1 MNWIFEYG
9 VLVFSVLCYMVIL
22 NGICGWIGFGIW
34 RCIKKIWED
43 NGQYELLY
51 DCLKFVILLFIIPI
65 GWGIISAR
73 SKMLGSNI
81 TYNGYPWVN
90 PKMAYILTGVSAFW
104 LLGAAKNFREYILE
118 KKYLRQL
125 ESMAHT
131 LTGPEEKEMNSKGF
145 SAVYICSNIYSPMV
159 SGIFRKKLYL
169 PEQEYTD
176 YAKEVIVEHE
186 LMHLRH
192 RDLFFKN
199 LCAVIT
205 ILYWFCPWVKIIF
218 VEYDCWSEEMCD
230 LSLCLGEGARWTARE
245 YYSVILAE
253 AEYSGARKMK
263 RCSALFEN
271 KNTVEWRVKAMKHYH
286 DVGKRKKWL
295 SGVLAGA
302 FILSSPL
309 TAFASGNAVELGLGN
324 IYDTTMVEVK
334 EQSDMEAFN
343 SSQEI
348 IEKADINEN
357 TIKVSHSIARGA
369 ATYTWTIEKGG
380 RYTVNNI
387 SLKSGD
393 QVNMRVKITSG
404 SGPVD
409 MGVIKGSTKR
419 YIAVMKD
426 ESHIFKIDKNGLHN
440 FYVENKS
447 SGAVTIEYTYSF

>member
-34 RCIKKIWED
+34 RCVKKIWED
-43 NGQYELLY
+43 SGQYELLY

-73 SKMLGSNI
+73 SKMLGSNV

-104 LLGAAKNFREYILE
+104 FLGAVKNFREYILE

-131 LTGPEEKEMNSKGF
+131 LTGSEEKEMNVKGF

-159 SGIFRKKLYL
+159 SGIFGKKLYL

-176 YAKEVIVEHE
+176 YAKEVIIEHE

-192 RDLFFKN
+192 WDLFFKN

-218 VEYDCWSEEMCD
+218 AEYDCWSEEMCD
-230 LSLCLGEGARWTARE
+230 LSLCLGEGARWTARK

-253 AEYSGARKMK
+253 AENSGARKMK

-286 DVGKRKKWL
+286 DVGKRKKRL
-295 SGVLAGA
+295 SGALAGA
-302 FILSSPL
+302 LILSSPL
-309 TAFASGNAVELGLGN
+309 TAFASGNAVETGLRN
-324 IYDTTMVEVK
+324 MYETTMTYVAE
-334 EQSDMEAFN
+334 EAQTKSYD
-343 SSQEI
+343 SSSEKIRQLGENEKI
-348 IEKADINEN
+348 IRLEANM
-357 TIKVSHSIARGA
+357 ARGYA
-369 ATYTWTIEKGG
+369 GYSPVLKKGESFAV
-380 RYTVNNI
+380 TKI
-387 SLKSGD
+387 SLKKGE
-393 QVNMRVKITSG
+393 QITVWVEIKSG

-409 MGVIKGSTKR
+409 IGLIKGGTVR
-419 YIAVMKD
+419 YVAVEKSGNHTF
-426 ESHIFKIDKNGLHN
+426 EIDTDGRYDVYVKNQNGGEVKLEFGYH
-440 FYVENKS
+440 Y
-447 SGAVTIEYTYSF
+447 